1 MSFQMHDKLAA
12 LLERDYAAQDALKT
26 QFELHVCKWTH
37 EKQTTHTKKI
47 FLKNSIKKIT
57 LLEQTSLRTKIN
69 NHDLMRYIITS
80 VLSQTPFFVI
90 GCYFFMLHLIIFS

>member
-47 FLKNSIKKIT
+47 FLNKFHQENYTSRANFTKN
-57 LLEQTSLRTKIN
+57 
-69 NHDLMRYIITS
+69 
-80 VLSQTPFFVI
+80 
-90 GCYFFMLHLIIFS
+90 